1 MVVARWADAAASEE
15 ETTSS
20 SDSSDSS
27 SDDEAVPA
35 APAAPRALPGP
46 DAAGPSTAGPSAAA
60 AAAASTSAAAR
71 PAGRIA
77 KIKLKHGPDVCH
89 VCGQAGHFSGFV
101 GARYLDCVNKPCY
114 LCGAA
119 GHTTAAC
126 PARTAPEASC
136 AAAPEARAGQASL
149 LLGLR
154 AREAGLAPAAAA
166 ARPRA
171 PPPRPGAWAVD
182 AAVLKLHARRVTCL
196 EFHPL
201 HDGLVL
207 SGDKSGQIAIWDI
220 NKVFERTVFPDVN
233 RWQTNAI
240 RFVPGAGPAAAATAS
255 YVSAAPRLIE
265 PSKKGNNK

>member
-1 MVVARWADAAASEE
+1 MVARWALPPADAAASEE
-15 ETTSS
+15 ESTSS

-27 SDDEAVPA
+27 SDDEAAPA
-35 APAAPRALPGP
+35 APAAARALPSP
-46 DAAGPSTAGPSAAA
+46 DAAGPSAAGPSAAAAAA

-119 GHTTAAC
+119 GHTTQAC
-126 PARTAPEASC
+126 PHRAAPEAGCS
-136 AAAPEARAGQASL
+136 AAPEARAGAASL

-154 AREAGLAPAAAA
+154 AREAGLASAAAA

-201 HDGLVL
+201 RDGLVL

-220 NKVFERTVFPDVN
+220 NKVFERTVFP
-233 RWQTNAI
+233 
-240 RFVPGAGPAAAATAS
+240 
-255 YVSAAPRLIE
+255 
-265 PSKKGNNK
+265 